1 MRFLSVVAV
10 AATLALGAT
19 ACGTDTGTTP
29 AGGGDPARTLPSGT
43 WVLTAGE
50 DPDGPL
56 ALVPTHPVT
65 LEVGPRD
72 GSGPQV
78 GGRVCNSYF
87 AEPRAAGDGPL
98 LEGPGSTEMACLE
111 DGVMELESR
120 YLGALARV
128 DTVATSGDDDRLE
141 LTGDGVRLTY
151 EPAAPVEDAD
161 LAGGRWVVQTIV
173 DGGGPDASAS
183 SGSGETSFRFRDG
196 GGVEVR
202 SCNPYSGVWDG
213 TASSGTVEL
222 TQSGVYDALPCDAVR
237 QAETDVVAA
246 LFERAGTWSI
256 EGDQLT
262 ITAADGK
269 ALVLTR

>member
-19 ACGTDTGTTP
+19 ACGTDTGATP

-65 LEVGPRD
+65 LEVGPRN

-87 AEPRAAGDGPL
+87 AEQRAAADGPL

-128 DTVATSGDDDRLE
+128 DTVATSGDDDGLE
-141 LTGDGVRLTY
+141 LTGDGVRLVY
-151 EPAAPVEDAD
+151 AVDPPDPEPTLTGQAWSVDSIASGDEPDDTVSSVPGVGAQLRFLDDRRVRVRSGCAVWH
-161 LAGGRWVVQTIV
+161 GRWNDAGTLHFPPV
-173 DGGGPDASAS
+173 DLCRAHPGPDI
-183 SGSGETSFRFRDG
+183 E
-196 GGVEVR
+196 
-202 SCNPYSGVWDG
+202 
-213 TASSGTVEL
+213 
-222 TQSGVYDALPCDAVR
+222 
-237 QAETDVVAA
+237 VAA
-246 LFERAGTWSI
+246 LLVEVKTWQI
-256 EGDQLT
+256 
-262 ITAADGK
+262 ADGR
-269 ALVLTR
+269 LTLAARDGRSLGLTPVPPGG